1 MRIELIWAYRGRQ
14 VIVRENGRF
23 VAEGLLN
30 EVDLVSVP
38 VPPNDGEGWR
48 TEQALVLVVNGEAHR
63 VTFGANVVLQA

>member
-30 EVDLVSVP
+30 DVDLVSVP
-38 VPPNDGEGWR
+38 VPRTMERDGGPSRRSCSW
-48 TEQALVLVVNGEAHR
+48 
-63 VTFGANVVLQA
+63 